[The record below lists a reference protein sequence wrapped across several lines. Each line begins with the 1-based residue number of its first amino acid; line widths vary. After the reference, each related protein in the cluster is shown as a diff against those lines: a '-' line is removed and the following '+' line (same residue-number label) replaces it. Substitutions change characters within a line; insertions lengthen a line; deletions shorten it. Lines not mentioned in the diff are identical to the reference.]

1 MSTPEPPSHGPLSS
15 GDPPGQTT
23 QAETTQAGLSP
34 ESLAV
39 PDPSPASGAA
49 SPPAASS
56 SQAWLQVF
64 LTTATTVF
72 LAELGDK
79 TQLAALLLS
88 AQSGRPA
95 VVFVGASLALICSSL
110 VGVLLG
116 RWLSRCWAFGWAAR
130 RYCSWRPITCRLVRP
145 WDESSLIHGPGPA
158 PGFASRPFAV
168 APRPC
173 LPYSPPP
180 SSPCFWPN

>member
-1 MSTPEPPSHGPLSS
+1 MSTPELPSPGPLSS
-15 GDPPGQTT
+15 GDLLGESTPL
-23 QAETTQAGLSP
+23 GLSP
-34 ESLAV
+34 DGPAV
-39 PDPSPASGAA
+39 LDPSSGAA
-49 SPPAASS
+49 STPPPPP

-116 RWLSRCWAFGWAAR
+116 RWLSRLMAPEQLERAAGVIMVVLGLWLGR
-130 RYCSWRPITCRLVRP
+130 QAVLHLAALHLQT
-145 WDESSLIHGPGPA
+145 GPVLG
-158 PGFASRPFAV
+158 
-168 APRPC
+168 
-173 LPYSPPP
+173 
-180 SSPCFWPN
+180 

>member
-15 GDPPGQTT
+15 GDPLGQTT
-23 QAETTQAGLSP
+23 QAETTQSETTQAELSP

-39 PDPSPASGAA
+39 PDSSPAFVAA
-49 SPPAASS
+49 SPPAAPS

-64 LTTATTVF
+64 LATATTVF

-116 RWLSRCWAFGWAAR
+116 RWLSRLMAPEQLERAAGVIMVVLGLWLGR
-130 RYCSWRPITCRLVRP
+130 QAVLQ
-145 WDESSLIHGPGPA
+145 LAANHLQAGPA
-158 PGFASRPFAV
+158 LG
-168 APRPC
+168 
-173 LPYSPPP
+173 
-180 SSPCFWPN
+180 